1 MGILEKLKITPGP
14 WYWTWSEEEGSLYPP
29 SPDGIHAANEG
40 ILEYVP
46 RNTTLLERHKDLI
59 AAAPEMLHALINI
72 GLYGALRHEQDW
84 RKIEYVIEKAT
95 GMSWQEVKEI
105 IEEE

>member
-59 AAAPEMLHALINI
+59 AAAPEMLEALIKE
-72 GLYGALRHEQDW
+72 ALQAESEWGRAQMET
-84 RKIEYVIEKAT
+84 EEAIEKAT
-95 GMSWQEVKEI
+95 GRTWREVKEI